1 MRSNDRM
8 PLTNFGQV
16 CEGFTRS
23 AQPRDPGAY
32 NELMYMAVSKIY
44 KLDKESEY
52 PVELERKNFPTG
64 EVVASRVGQLLPD
77 KGEVLEIVQSIHS
90 DLQSGKRVHAH
101 CIHGTDRTGLICAA
115 YQVVVMRV
123 GVGAAL
129 QQRAA
134 YGTTWYGDKLW
145 DHNIVSLIRS
155 LG

>member
-1 MRSNDRM
+1 M

-23 AQPRDPGAY
+23 AQPRDPAAY
-32 NELMYMAVSKIY
+32 RELMYLGVSRIY

-52 PVELERKNFPTG
+52 PIERERGNFPTG
-64 EVVASRVGQLLPD
+64 EVVDSTVSQLLPD
-77 KGEVLEIVQSIHS
+77 KGEVLAVVQAIHA
-90 DLQSGKRVHAH
+90 DLTGGKHVHAH

-115 YQVVVMRV
+115 YQIVVMKV

-129 QQRAA
+129 EQRSAF
-134 YGTTWYGDKLW
+134 GTTWYGDLLW
-145 DHNIVSLIRS
+145 DHNIVSLLRS